1 MDTQAKE
8 QNGWIT
14 RLTENKYVHGKKN
27 ARATKT
33 ERRLWIQEKISTYQR
48 ELGALE
54 VEIEADDKV
63 IAKLDQLEMRKTVL
77 EENLESIKRRI
88 ATIDPS
94 EMEAALEGFMRT
106 KEDITKVEAEMRLVY
121 YGR

>member
-1 MDTQAKE
+1 
-8 QNGWIT
+8 
-14 RLTENKYVHGKKN
+14 LTENKYVHGKKN
-27 ARATKT
+27 ARAAKT
-33 ERRLWIQEKISTYQR
+33 ERRVWVQEKISTYQR
-48 ELGALE
+48 ELASLD
-54 VEIEADDKV
+54 VEIEADDK
-63 IAKLDQLEMRKTVL
+63 IIDKLDKLEMRKTVL